1 MAVFDWLICGSG
13 VTGAALGYELQ
24 RSGFRVAIIDRSPQ
38 PANAT
43 RFSYGGVPYWSGTTE
58 LMQTLCQE
66 AIGRY
71 PALSEELGDDI
82 GFREIKLLLT
92 LSPEDD
98 RDAVAQSYH
107 NCATVPQWCDR
118 QTAVELEPLLNLEA
132 ISGAFVVDH
141 AQVDPE
147 SLVRGY
153 LQAFSR
159 SGGTLIY
166 ETVIELLEQGV
177 RTEHHS
183 IGANGVI
190 LCAGGQ
196 GRRLL
201 NRAGINFPL
210 FFSHAEL
217 IETAPSN
224 IQLQTFVMPAA
235 LKRLQFETQGVLPE
249 KAWQEDQPEILP
261 PSFDIGGAPLRDGR
275 MRLGQISRLHPN
287 PDFVPEPTT
296 EQQIRTGIGQLLPP
310 LADLPGA
317 WHHCLVAFSPNSL
330 PSIGQ
335 INSYW
340 WIFSGFTS
348 PMVYVP
354 PLARRF
360 AQYLHS
366 RQDKII
372 EHLTAC
378 CKTGE
383 G

>member
-1 MAVFDWLICGSG
+1 MTVFDWLICGSG

-24 RSGFRVAIIDRSPQ
+24 RSGFRVGIIDRSPQ

-132 ISGAFVVDH
+132 ISGAFVLDH

-201 NRAGINFPL
+201 KRSGISFPL
-210 FFSHAEL
+210 FF
-217 IETAPSN
+217 P
-224 IQLQTFVMPAA
+224 MP
-235 LKRLQFETQGVLPE
+235 
-249 KAWQEDQPEILP
+249 
-261 PSFDIGGAPLRDGR
+261 
-275 MRLGQISRLHPN
+275 N
-287 PDFVPEPTT
+287 
-296 EQQIRTGIGQLLPP
+296 
-310 LADLPGA
+310 
-317 WHHCLVAFSPNSL
+317 
-330 PSIGQ
+330 
-335 INSYW
+335 
-340 WIFSGFTS
+340 
-348 PMVYVP
+348 
-354 PLARRF
+354 
-360 AQYLHS
+360 
-366 RQDKII
+366 
-372 EHLTAC
+372 
-378 CKTGE
+378 
-383 G
+383 

>member
-1 MAVFDWLICGSG
+1 
-13 VTGAALGYELQ
+13 
-24 RSGFRVAIIDRSPQ
+24 
-38 PANAT
+38 
-43 RFSYGGVPYWSGTTE
+43 
-58 LMQTLCQE
+58 
-66 AIGRY
+66 
-71 PALSEELGDDI
+71 
-82 GFREIKLLLT
+82 
-92 LSPEDD
+92 
-98 RDAVAQSYH
+98 
-107 NCATVPQWCDR
+107 
-118 QTAVELEPLLNLEA
+118 
-132 ISGAFVVDH
+132 
-141 AQVDPE
+141 
-147 SLVRGY
+147 
-153 LQAFSR
+153 
-159 SGGTLIY
+159 
-166 ETVIELLEQGV
+166 
-177 RTEHHS
+177 
-183 IGANGVI
+183 
-190 LCAGGQ
+190 
-196 GRRLL
+196 
-201 NRAGINFPL
+201 
-210 FFSHAEL
+210 
-217 IETAPSN
+217 
-224 IQLQTFVMPAA
+224 MPAA